1 MMETREPSVIGEDI
15 QCYQHFLRDGILQ
28 VEGSMP
34 VGLGVIGAIEMG
46 ARAWSFPSDVSYE
59 EGAIFLL
66 VELDSRGE
74 MTGRELT
81 ILMLGGLDLNS
92 DLLSSETP
100 LHLFVPINVSAFDLA
115 QKQ

>member
-1 MMETREPSVIGEDI
+1 MMEIRESSVIGEDI
-15 QCYQHFLRDGILQ
+15 QCYPYFLRDGILQ
-28 VEGSMP
+28 VEGSIP
-34 VGLGVIGAIEMG
+34 VGLGVISAIELG

-66 VELDSRGE
+66 VELDGRGE

-92 DLLSSETP
+92 DLLSSVVP
-100 LHLFVPINVSAFDLA
+100 LHLFIPINVNAFDEA